1 MTHFTPCMVWFKSL
15 FPCFSAMVFLI
26 AKFIPTYFFK
36 TETNIPSIYVD
47 TVIIIG
53 SNTNLIQEIIHKI
66 DREFAVKDLRL

>member
-1 MTHFTPCMVWFKSL
+1 
-15 FPCFSAMVFLI
+15 MVFLI

-36 TETNIPSIYVD
+36 IETKIPSIYVD

-66 DREFAVKDLRL
+66 DREFSVKDLRL